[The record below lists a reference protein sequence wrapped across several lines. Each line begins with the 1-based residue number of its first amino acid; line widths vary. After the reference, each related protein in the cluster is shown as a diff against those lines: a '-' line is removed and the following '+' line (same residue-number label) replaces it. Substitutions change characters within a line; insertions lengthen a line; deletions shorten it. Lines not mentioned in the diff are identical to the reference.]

1 MHDYKQDFYG
11 KNMRVIVTGYV
22 RPELDY
28 STLEALI
35 EDIEF
40 DKKVALHSLDRDSYK
55 ALQSDS
61 FFN

>member
-1 MHDYKQDFYG
+1 MHNYGIDFYG

-40 DKKVALHSLDRDSYK
+40 DKKVAIHSLDRLSYK
-55 ALQSDS
+55 LLKNDA